1 MDTLAAI
8 KWDSVF
14 SNGSGLVAILG
25 FIGGIIYLLLRVAVE
40 RLTSPLKESLDGL
53 NGSIEILNST
63 IERNNKDL
71 SALRSDVDK
80 IQRHDINHEDR
91 ISAIEKER
99 NQS

>member
-1 MDTLAAI
+1 MTILATI
-8 KWDSVF
+8 NWDSIF
-14 SNGSGLVAILG
+14 SDGSGLVAILG

-71 SALRSDVDK
+71 LTLRSDVDK
-80 IQRHDINHEDR
+80 IQRDDDNHEFR
-91 ISAIEKER
+91 IKTLEGK
-99 NQS
+99 QK